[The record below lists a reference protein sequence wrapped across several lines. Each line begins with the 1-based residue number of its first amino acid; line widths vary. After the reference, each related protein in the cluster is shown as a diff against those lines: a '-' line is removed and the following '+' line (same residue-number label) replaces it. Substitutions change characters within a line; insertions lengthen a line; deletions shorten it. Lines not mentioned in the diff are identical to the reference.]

1 MPAIHRIVIYT
12 KKLDQM
18 VDFYTRHFGF
28 EPLRLE
34 GDRIVELVSTDG
46 GANLMLHPASKGTKV
61 GQVLVKLVFDV
72 PDVVAFKTQCA
83 ENGFEFGP
91 VHQADGYSYANAKD
105 PSKNSIQ
112 ISSRAF
118 RNENS

>member
-1 MPAIHRIVIYT
+1 MPSINRLVIYT

-18 VDFYTRHFGF
+18 VEFYTRHFGF
-28 EPLRLE
+28 ESLFLD

-46 GANLMLHPASKGTKV
+46 GVNLMLHPASKGMKE

-72 PDVVAFKTQCA
+72 PDVAAFKAKCA

-91 VHQADGYSYANAKD
+91 IRKADGYSYANAKD

-118 RNENS
+118 RDENS